1 MNFWNN
7 VLESDKNTKKWG
19 TEEVGVFDIILLT
32 EEPNSDQNG
41 QKVQI
46 QEHLMGHDLMVYK
59 R

>member
-1 MNFWNN
+1 MNYLTQH
-7 VLESDKNTKKWG
+7 LESDKNTKKWG